1 MLGET
6 HLLISYILYNYLS
19 KEQGFKINKLA
30 FMYGCIKPDINNEDI
45 QCPHILDESISSV
58 NKYSEKLITNNISIK
73 AFSVSLGVICH
84 FICDYFCLYH
94 NGEYKL
100 RGVFP
105 HILYEIKLHYKF
117 LISLIMGKLKFDK
130 YIPSKDNLIDIVLEM
145 QEKYILEKKSLI
157 RDIKYSLSVAALIS
171 EFILYSSEIKLD
183 KCNDLSSEICN
194 LVD

>member
-1 MLGET
+1 MLFET

-45 QCPHILDESISSV
+45 QCSHVLDESISSV
-58 NKYSEKLITNNISIK
+58 NKYSEKLITNNVSIK

-84 FICDYFCLYH
+84 FICDYFCIYH
-94 NGEYKL
+94 NDEYKL
-100 RGVFP
+100 KGVFP
-105 HILYEIKLHYKF
+105 HTLYEIKLHYKF
-117 LISLIMGKLKFDK
+117 LIFFIMGKVKFDN
-130 YIPSKDNLIDIVLEM
+130 YIPSENNLMGIVIEM
-145 QEKYILEKKSLI
+145 REKYILEKKSLI
-157 RDIKYSLSVAALIS
+157 RDIKYALSVAAIIS

-183 KCNDLSSEICN
+183 KCNDLNSEICN